1 MLELTRQEALRLKLT
16 LEWVLAA
23 TLGNKEDRE
32 VIMSA
37 KDKIS
42 NIIKADPSR
51 ERIPIF
57 LESENETN

>member
-16 LEWVLAA
+16 LEWVLIA

-32 VIMSA
+32 IIKSA

-42 NIIKADPSR
+42 NIIKADPAR
-51 ERIPIF
+51 ERIPVL
-57 LESENETN
+57 LEAENEIN

>member
-16 LEWVLAA
+16 LEWVLTA
-23 TLGNKEDRE
+23 TLGNREDRE
-32 VIMSA
+32 AIESA

-42 NIIKADPSR
+42 NIIKADPGK

-57 LESENETN
+57 LEAENETN